1 MTDGGPDEN
10 PCYAKVIAQAINDFK
25 KYDLDAMFKITNSP
39 GRSCYNRVE
48 RRMAPIS
55 RELSALILPH
65 DHYGTHLGNGS
76 KTIDVDLE
84 LKNFEFAGKALA
96 EVWSS
101 MVIDQYPVTAEYVS
115 PDCIAS
121 DPEPVSPEWF
131 NTHVQESQYFLQIV
145 KCIDRDCC
153 GDWRSSLKD
162 VLPLSNRFLP
172 SPFPLHR
179 TNLGTLEIPSPKDNN
194 VTKHSFHDLC
204 LNQAIAIKPV
214 TANGFKVPHDYYC
227 PSVRD
232 QV

>member
-1 MTDGGPDEN
+1 MEIFFTDEKSNSGKIKPVVAIMTDGGPDEN

-84 LKNFEFAGKALA
+84 LKNFEFAGKSLA

-131 NTHVQESQYFLQIV
+131 NTHVQESQYFLQ
-145 KCIDRDCC
+145 
-153 GDWRSSLKD
+153 
-162 VLPLSNRFLP
+162 VLF
-172 SPFPLHR
+172 
-179 TNLGTLEIPSPKDNN
+179 TNINN
-194 VTKHSFHDLC
+194 FCSIFHK
-204 LNQAIAIKPV
+204 QFYF
-214 TANGFKVPHDYYC
+214 FKF
-227 PSVRD
+227 
-232 QV
+232 